1 MNTFEMLKKLAVD
14 DEGAD
19 AVEYALLV
27 SLIAIAIIVTVTALG
42 TKINAVFNSVNS
54 QLKTS

>member
-1 MNTFEMLKKLAVD
+1 MTTFDMIKKLFVEE
-14 DEGAD
+14 EGAD

-42 TKINAVFNSVNS
+42 SKLNDVFNTVNS
-54 QLKTS
+54 KLQS

>member
-1 MNTFEMLKKLAVD
+1 MTTFELLKKLAVED
-14 DEGAD
+14 AGAD

-42 TKINAVFNSVNS
+42 SKLNDVFNSVNGS
-54 QLKTS
+54 LKTS

>member
-1 MNTFEMLKKLAVD
+1 MTTFDMIKKLFVEE
-14 DEGAD
+14 EGAD

-42 TKINAVFNSVNS
+42 SKINAVFNSVNS

>member
-1 MNTFEMLKKLAVD
+1 MTTFELLRNLAVED
-14 DEGAD
+14 AGAD

-42 TKINAVFNSVNS
+42 SKLNDVFNSVNGS
-54 QLKTS
+54 LKTS

>member
-1 MNTFEMLKKLAVD
+1 MNVIARLVQ
-14 DEGAD
+14 DEQGAD

-42 TKINAVFNSVNS
+42 SKLNDVFNSVNGA
-54 QLKTS
+54 LKTS

>member
-1 MNTFEMLKKLAVD
+1 MDLIERLIMNEQ
-14 DEGAD
+14 GAD

-42 TKINAVFNSVNS
+42 SKINAVFNSVNS

>member
-1 MNTFEMLKKLAVD
+1 MDFIARLIQ
-14 DEGAD
+14 DEHGAD

>member
-1 MNTFEMLKKLAVD
+1 MDLIERLIMNEQ
-14 DEGAD
+14 GAD

-42 TKINAVFNSVNS
+42 SKLNDVFNTVNS
-54 QLKTS
+54 KLQS